1 MLRGFPSRAETLSA
15 RAPRRPSRE
24 AKRPARSG
32 SLSGRRA
39 RARKEEPGS
48 EAPSGPADPTPL
60 VPQRRP
66 RGRAAAHPPRGRGQ
80 RAAGPPR
87 AAGPRRVIT
96 LISRGA
102 SGPEA
107 GVGAAETRPGRKARA
122 GPGPHRRPPRAEV
135 GQPRRKEPA
144 RAARLG
150 VAHRVQ
156 EQGRWSPAA
165 ASRPGA
171 AGSGHGPFVRQLG
184 SPKWADAE
192 TTTFGSGF
200 FP

>member
-1 MLRGFPSRAETLSA
+1 MRLQNKGGERGAQPEPRAGRRRA
-15 RAPRRPSRE
+15 GRPAGGAPR
-24 AKRPARSG
+24 A
-32 SLSGRRA
+32 
-39 RARKEEPGS
+39 
-48 EAPSGPADPTPL
+48 L
-60 VPQRRP
+60 VPVP
-66 RGRAAAHPPRGRGQ
+66 APGLGRAGGARRGEGRGQ

-87 AAGPRRVIT
+87 AAGQRRVIT